1 MKTPEY
7 DLAIIG
13 AGASGLIAADF
24 AVQLGARTALL
35 EKGLI
40 GGDCTWSGCVPSKSL
55 IKVATVAQAARTA
68 SRYGIAVSAPVT
80 DMTQVRAYLR
90 STIQQIYEPTK
101 PEALHKKGMDV
112 LLGATRFLDPHTL
125 EVGTQR
131 IQAKKILINTG
142 AEPHVPAIDGLAD
155 VLYFT
160 YQQIFEN
167 DRLPERMLVVGGGPI
182 GCEIAQAYRR
192 LGSEVTLITERLLP
206 SEEPEVSELLNRIF
220 AQEGIERI
228 ASRAESVHSEGS
240 AITVQTAAGSAT
252 GDLLLVATGRA
263 PLVHGL
269 GLEAAN
275 VRYSER
281 GIEVNK
287 YLQTSAKN
295 IYAAGDVI
303 GGPQFSH
310 LAGWQ
315 GFQAVRNALLP
326 ENNTGTTEAMP
337 HITFTSPEV
346 AQIGLT
352 EKVARNRFKAKDLLI
367 KSFDISKVDRAVN
380 EDDRLGL
387 LKIIARSNG
396 LILGASIVGERAG
409 ETITEIAVAMRN
421 GLKLA
426 DLAATVHPYPTYST
440 GVQLLATKMAVEHA
454 FTGTSGRILRGL
466 SALWR

>member
-192 LGSEVTLITERLLP
+192 LGSEVTLIAERLLP
-206 SEEPEVSELLNRIF
+206 SEEPEVSELLNRTF

>member
-1 MKTPEY
+1 MNTPEY

-35 EKGLI
+35 EEGLI

-55 IKVATVAQAARTA
+55 IKVATVAHHARTA
-68 SRYGIAVSAPVT
+68 AQYGIDVSAPAT
-80 DMTQVRAYLR
+80 DMTRVRAYLR
-90 STIQQIYEPTK
+90 ATIQQIYEPTK
-101 PEALHKKGMDV
+101 PDALRKKGMDV

-125 EVGTQR
+125 EVGTER
-131 IQAKKILINTG
+131 IRAKKILVNTG
-142 AEPHVPAIDGLAD
+142 AEPHLSAIEGLAD
-155 VLYFT
+155 VPYFT

-167 DRLPERMLVVGGGPI
+167 DRLPQRMLVVGGGPI

-192 LGSEVTLITERLLP
+192 LGSQVTLIAERLLP

-228 ASRAESVHSEGS
+228 VARAESVHSEAGV
-240 AITVQTAAGSAT
+240 ITIQTKAGNAT
-252 GDLLLVATGRA
+252 GDLLLIATGRA
-263 PLVHGL
+263 PLVRDL

-287 YLQTSAKN
+287 FLQTTAGH

-326 ENNTGTTEAMP
+326 GNNAGTTAAMP

-352 EKVARNRFKAKDLLI
+352 EKLARYKFKTKELLI
-367 KSFDISKVDRAVN
+367 KSFDIKKVDRAVN
-380 EDDRLGL
+380 ENDRVGL
-387 LKIIARSNG
+387 LKIIARGNG
-396 LILGASIVGERAG
+396 VILGATIVGERAG

-421 GLKLA
+421 GLKLS

-440 GVQLLATKMAVEHA
+440 GVQLLATKMAVEHT
-454 FTGTSGRILRGL
+454 FSGTSGRILRGL

>member
-1 MKTPEY
+1 MNTPEY

-55 IKVATVAQAARTA
+55 IKVATVAHHARTA
-68 SRYGIAVSAPVT
+68 AQYGVDVSAPAT
-80 DMTQVRAYLR
+80 DMTRVRAYLR
-90 STIQQIYEPTK
+90 ATIQQIYEPTK
-101 PEALHKKGMDV
+101 PDALRKKGMDV

-125 EVGTQR
+125 EVGTER
-131 IQAKKILINTG
+131 IRAKKILVNTG
-142 AEPHVPAIDGLAD
+142 AEPHLPAIEGLAD
-155 VLYFT
+155 VPYFT

-167 DRLPERMLVVGGGPI
+167 DRLPQRMLVVGGGPI

-192 LGSEVTLITERLLP
+192 LGSQVTLIAERLLP

-228 ASRAESVHSEGS
+228 VARAESVHSEAGV
-240 AITVQTAAGSAT
+240 ITIQTKAGNAT
-252 GDLLLVATGRA
+252 GDLLLIATGRA
-263 PLVHGL
+263 PLVRDL

-287 YLQTSAKN
+287 FLQTTAGH

-326 ENNTGTTEAMP
+326 GNNAGTTAAMP

-352 EKVARNRFKAKDLLI
+352 EKLARYKFKTKELLI
-367 KSFDISKVDRAVN
+367 KSFDIKKVDRAVN
-380 EDDRLGL
+380 ENDRVGL
-387 LKIIARSNG
+387 LKIIARGNG
-396 LILGASIVGERAG
+396 VILGATIVGERAG

-421 GLKLA
+421 GLKLS

-440 GVQLLATKMAVEHA
+440 GVQLLATKMAVEHT
-454 FTGTSGRILRGL
+454 FSGTSGRILRGL